1 MRVAIRARGLSHA
14 PHNRPARQRAR
25 DFDVP
30 GVDERPL
37 AAQIEIARS
46 GLGAGHDR
54 IGLRAIGVVVVSAGA
69 GSVSAGAGVVTVGV
83 LLTSTVEVDG
93 CEFAEKT
100 RYAMASS
107 AKATMMP
114 TNQPVELFSR
124 V

>member
-1 MRVAIRARGLSHA
+1 VVSAGAAGVVVVSAGAI
-14 PHNRPARQRAR
+14 
-25 DFDVP
+25 
-30 GVDERPL
+30 GVVVV
-37 AAQIEIARS
+37 S
-46 GLGAGHDR
+46 AG
-54 IGLRAIGVVVVSAGA
+54 AIGVVVVSAGA

-83 LLTSTVEVDG
+83 LFTSTVEVDG